1 MQLEMT
7 FSAAQRIEKR
17 AQKLSSWDLLRGGAW
32 DTEAGTPVN
41 PPLAENLSATFACV
55 QLISQTVSML
65 PLVLYLFGKDGSRYE
80 ERAHPVA
87 RLFSGDVS
95 DFQTGPEFFEG
106 LMANVLLHGNAYAEI
121 HRDSSGAVLWLGLL
135 HPSMVTVE
143 RLPKTNRVRYAV
155 TDLNGISKRLLPE
168 EMLHIR
174 DRSDDGIVGK
184 SRLQRARESFGIA
197 LQTERYAA
205 NVYRNGAALSGFVSH
220 PETLGPEAAKTLR
233 DSLNKVY
240 GGTAKAGSIGVLEE
254 AMTWQAAGVSPLDAQ
269 ALESRRFSVESI
281 ARLFGIP
288 PQLIGDT
295 SKSAFANQVEASRH
309 FARFTIAPWLR
320 KLETA
325 FASALLS
332 ESDRQR
338 YELEFDLDDLLRG
351 DFLQRMQ
358 GYRIARE
365 IGVYNANELRKF
377 EKQNP
382 RTDDGGEKYFEPM
395 NMNPEQTEEKKDK
408 TDDRGNEN

>member
-1 MQLEMT
+1 MGIIARIFGKTERR
-7 FSAAQRIEKR
+7 AAKP
-17 AQKLSSWDLLRGGAW
+17 SSWDLLRGGVW

-55 QLISQTVSML
+55 QLIAQTVATL
-65 PLVLYLFGKDGSRYE
+65 PIIMYRKGSNGERFE

-87 RLFSGDVS
+87 RLFSTDVN
-95 DFQTGPEFFEG
+95 DFQTTPEFIESM
-106 LMANVLLHGNAYAEI
+106 MANVLLHGNAYAEI
-121 HRDSSGAVLWLGLL
+121 VRNSSGAVVAVAGL

-143 RLPKTNRVRYAV
+143 RTARMYGVRYAV
-155 TDLNGISKRLLPE
+155 TDLNGISKRLLAE

-174 DRSDDGIVGK
+174 DRSDDGILGK
-184 SRLQRARESFGIA
+184 SRLQRAREAFGIA
-197 LQTERYAA
+197 IQTERYAA
-205 NVYRNGAALSGFVSH
+205 NVYRNGAAPSGFVSH
-220 PETLGPEAAKTLR
+220 PEALGPDAAKTLR
-233 DSLNKVY
+233 DSLNEVY
-240 GGTAKAGSIGVLEE
+240 GGAAKAGSIGVLEE

-281 ARLFGIP
+281 ARLFGVP

-309 FARFTIAPWLR
+309 FARFTIAPWLKKWESALSR
-320 KLETA
+320 
-325 FASALLS
+325 ALLS
-332 ESDRQR
+332 DSDRKR
-338 YELEFDLDDLLRG
+338 FEVEFDMDDLLRG

-365 IGVYNANELRKF
+365 IGIYNANELRKF

-382 RTDDGGEKYFEPM
+382 RSDDGGDKYFEPM
-395 NMNPEQTEEKKDK
+395 NMNPEQAEQPKDRRDEES
-408 TDDRGNEN
+408 